1 MRLAFDFI
9 GASGTLM
16 ADYQGNTEEAYL
28 RLAFAPIHRKALG
41 MAFGIVLGGLLF
53 IATLVLAIRGGK
65 SYFDLLN
72 QFFWGYSVSLVGAF
86 IGFLWAF
93 GVGFALGWCFAV
105 TRNLVIWIWL
115 TVVRSRAEMDQYSDF
130 LDHL

>member
-1 MRLAFDFI
+1 MLAKDI
-9 GASGTLM
+9 STDKTPLM
-16 ADYQGNTEEAYL
+16 
-28 RLAFAPIHRKALG
+28 LAFAPLHRNALG
-41 MAFGIVLGGLLF
+41 LACGTVLGGVVF
-53 IATLVLAIRGGK
+53 TATLALVIKGGNQVG
-65 SYFDLLN
+65 SNLILLN
-72 QFFWGYSVSLVGAF
+72 QFFWGYSVNLGGAF